1 MNQRIKR
8 TLNRTIVAITITL
21 IATISY
27 SCGGGKAENQVS
39 ADQIEQARERARNAA
54 RRFVNREVKDTFELQ
69 TLLVEAASERSVYD
83 SLPQCREAFDSTFIS
98 TVRTVRPDVAAE
110 LQSHLPRNQQQ

>member
-69 TLLVEAASERSVYD
+69 MLLVD